1 MNTSLKYWII
11 AAALIV
17 WLALGWM
24 AGEWLNL
31 QGNDLWIL
39 RAALALIGLAAF
51 ATAVWWFKGIDA
63 DRIRELAQEGSAG
76 GDEIDILMG
85 KAQVRLGALQP
96 GQTDLY
102 EFPALL
108 VLGEGGS
115 AKTSVVLQCGL
126 EPQLLA
132 GQTVQN
138 NIPVPTHTLNL
149 WHAPPF
155 ILAEAGAALL
165 REPPRWAH
173 LIRQFAPSEAQLL
186 GKGHLPPRVALLCI
200 DCEKFLAPGA
210 AEALGTSIDHW
221 RARLR
226 ETSQLL
232 GINLPVYVLFT
243 RADRLQFFQ
252 DYVAPMT
259 NEEAAQVF
267 GASLP
272 IAVYP
277 AEAYT
282 EQKTAAISAAFD
294 NLLQGLADW
303 RLSLLSRKLDSP
315 QAPPIYEF
323 PREFKKL
330 RATLVPLLVDI
341 CRPGPARIAPFLRGF
356 YFTGVRP
363 MMITAARAAE
373 EKEEAPQAEAA
384 ASNLSATRMFDIR
397 KAAAVARKLMAGA
410 DAVET
415 RRVPQWVF
423 LPQLF
428 KEVIFKDSAAL
439 TTSTLSIK
447 VGLHKRFVLA
457 AAMAIFLVLILG
469 FSVSSIRNKRLENQ
483 VVAAAQDLSD
493 VHPGPTQLPSL
504 DDLGKLENLR
514 QLLETLENYKLHGRP
529 LSMRW
534 GLYEG
539 NRLYPEVRRIYFQ
552 HFQEMLY
559 RQAQASLLQTL
570 ISLPSSP
577 GPNDRY
583 DPVYDVLKAYLLTT
597 SESARSD
604 AEFLSPALLRAWATG
619 GDISLARIK
628 LAQRQFEFYAEELKL
643 GNPLPTQPDPQV
655 LKRARDYLGQFSAN
669 ERAYHLIL
677 AEAERAN
684 PPVDFNRHFTGAG
697 EAVVE
702 QTQVSGA
709 FTEGGW
715 AFMQNALDNTSAYFS
730 ADSWVLGQEKLSKDD
745 LAKRSADLRRMYQH
759 DYIEQWRSFLRDASV
774 THPVSLNSASQEL
787 QNLSGDQS
795 PLLALLCVVRK
806 NTSLEQSEVAGAFQ
820 AVHTVAPHDCQSLAA
835 APPLTAAYIK
845 SLSDLQA
852 CVDRADNSAPDQRD
866 NAKTQCLGDVSQ
878 AEEAVK
884 TITREFQPDSEAH
897 SDQTVEDLLLA
908 PINTVDSLLR
918 PGPISAA
925 GLCQQMGPLEAVFP
939 FHAQSNRDVSLPD
952 LGRVFA
958 PGRGALSQFYASAL
972 RTLLIPVGA
981 SYAPNPASHQTVNP
995 RFLTFFNDA
1004 MDVQR
1009 ALFHGDGTQAQLRYT
1024 LRPRATENVSS
1035 LNLSIDGQTINY
1047 GGGAGQAIPFTWPGT
1062 AGQGVRLSVTIPG
1075 GTQLGFPSYDGLWG
1089 VFRFFDDAT
1098 VVQKNGNVLTLQWVL
1113 GGERPVT
1120 APNGKPVT
1128 VQFDLDTLAAPPI
1141 LQKGFLSNVH
1151 CVATVAK

>member
-1 MNTSLKYWII
+1 
-11 AAALIV
+11 
-17 WLALGWM
+17 M

-31 QGNDLWIL
+31 QGNDIWIL
-39 RAALALIGLAAF
+39 RGCLALIGLAAF

-63 DRIRELAQEGSAG
+63 DRIREMAEEGTAA
-76 GDEIDILMG
+76 GDEIDVLIG
-85 KAQVRLGALQP
+85 KAQVRLGALPP
-96 GQTDLY
+96 GQTALC
-102 EFPALL
+102 EFPAVL

-115 AKTSVVLQCGL
+115 AKTSVILQCGL

-155 ILAEAGAALL
+155 ILAEAGAPLL

-173 LIRQFAPSEAQLL
+173 LIQQFAPREAQLL

-259 NEEAAQVF
+259 HEEAGQVF

-272 IAVYP
+272 AASYH
-277 AEAYT
+277 ADTYT
-282 EQKTAAISAAFD
+282 EQKTAVISAAFD

-363 MMITAARAAE
+363 MLVTAARPAE

-384 ASNLSATRMFDIR
+384 ATNLSATRMFDIR
-397 KAAAVARKLMAGA
+397 KAAAAAKKQMAGA
-410 DAVET
+410 DALET

-428 KEVIFKDSAAL
+428 KEVIFKDSTAL

-447 VGLHKRFVLA
+447 IGLHKRFVLA

-483 VVAAAQDLSD
+483 VVAAVQDLSD
-493 VHPGPTQLPSL
+493 VHPGPTQMPSL

-514 QLLETLENYKLHGRP
+514 QLLETLENYKRQGKP

-552 HFQEMLY
+552 HFQEMLL
-559 RQAQASLLQTL
+559 RQAQAALLQSLT
-570 ISLPSSP
+570 SLPSTP

-583 DPVYDVLKAYLLTT
+583 DPVFAALKAFLLTT
-597 SESARSD
+597 SESAHST

-628 LAQRQFEFYAEELKL
+628 LAQRQFEFFAEELKY
-643 GNPLPTQPDPQV
+643 GNPLPSQPDPQV
-655 LKRARDYLGQFSAN
+655 VERARRYLAQFSAT
-669 ERAYHLIL
+669 ERAYRLIL

-684 PPVDFNRHFTGAG
+684 PPLDFNHHFPGAG

-715 AFMQNALDNTSAYFS
+715 AFMQNSLDNTAAYFS
-730 ADSWVLGQEKLSKDD
+730 ADSWVLGQQKLSKED
-745 LAKRSADLRRMYQH
+745 LAKRSEDLRRMYQH

-787 QNLSGDQS
+787 QKLSGGQS
-795 PLLALLCVVRK
+795 PLLALFCVAKK
-806 NTSLEQSEVAGAFQ
+806 NTMLDQPEISQAFQ
-820 AVHTVAPHDCQSLAA
+820 AVQSVAPHDCQSLAA
-835 APPLTAAYIK
+835 DPPTSAYIK

-852 CVDRADNSAPDQRD
+852 CVDRADNSAPDQKD
-866 NAKTQCLGDVSQ
+866 NAKAQCLGDVSR
-878 AEEAVK
+878 AEESVK
-884 TITREFQPDSEAH
+884 TIAQGFRQDPDAH

-908 PINTVDSLLR
+908 PINSVDSLLR
-918 PGPISAA
+918 PGPVSAA
-925 GLCQQMGPLEAVFP
+925 GLCQQMGSLEAEFP
-939 FHAQSNRDVSLPD
+939 FHPQSSRDVSLPD
-952 LGRVFA
+952 LARVFT

-972 RTLLIPVGA
+972 KTLLIPVGA

-995 RFLTFFNDA
+995 QFLTFFNHA

-1009 ALFHGDGTQAQLRYT
+1009 ALYHGGGTQLQFRYT

-1035 LNLSIDGQTINY
+1035 LNLSIDGQTISY
-1047 GGGAGQAIPFTWPGT
+1047 SGGAGQVIPFTWPGT

-1075 GTQLGFPSYDGLWG
+1075 GTELGFPSYDGLWG

-1098 VVQKNGNVLTLQWVL
+1098 VLQSNGNVLTLQWVL

-1120 APNGKPVT
+1120 APNGKPVI
-1128 VQFDLDTLAAPPI
+1128 VQFDLDTLAEPPI
-1141 LQKGFLSNVH
+1141 LKRGFLSNLH
-1151 CVATVAK
+1151 CVPTVAK